1 MSLSDSSDDEL
12 PLCFLARNQNN
23 ETASGSTNGTKVGG
37 STPAKVA
44 TDSAQLAFVSRS
56 TNVATKNALLTFVS
70 NSIAVIQSQLDN
82 GDPVC
87 KRFIARYSRFALR
100 LESLVSAFN
109 AASDLFS
116 QLASRSGKKDQY
128 AGGICDILN
137 RLEMALLQLETGQI
151 FVEGSDQPEISW
163 DHILNPAKRGSLLRE
178 LKRHT
183 NLKSKQLGLSPAL
196 VNLIENV
203 IKEQQEKLTEY
214 RSIALEGFLFKLH
227 IGFLGQKWLQAYKR
241 KTKLVE
247 TERRTETPGDE
258 MLPTIDEH
266 WGGNEWS
273 LYFKGMLLKS
283 CRIPFAPKAIEP
295 CNRSG
300 TKNPDKVPAK
310 RSKAPLKH
318 GKNKQSNSGP
328 KFSASGVRNPY
339 FKE

>member
-1 MSLSDSSDDEL
+1 L
-12 PLCFLARNQNN
+12 
-23 ETASGSTNGTKVGG
+23 K
-37 STPAKVA
+37 
-44 TDSAQLAFVSRS
+44 
-56 TNVATKNALLTFVS
+56 
-70 NSIAVIQSQLDN
+70 
-82 GDPVC
+82 
-87 KRFIARYSRFALR
+87 
-100 LESLVSAFN
+100 SLVSAFN
-109 AASDLFS
+109 AANDLFS
-116 QLASRSGKKDQY
+116 QLDGQDHY

-137 RLEMALLQLETGQI
+137 RLEMALLQLEIGQV
-151 FVEGSDQPEISW
+151 FVQGSDQPEISW
-163 DHILNPAKRGSLLRE
+163 DHILNPAKSSLLRK
-178 LKRHT
+178 LKKHT
-183 NLKSKQLGLSPAL
+183 RLTSKQLGLPPAL

-227 IGFLGQKWLQAYKR
+227 IGFLGQKWLQAYNR
-241 KTKLVE
+241 KTKVLKA
-247 TERRTETPGDE
+247 ERRSETPGDD
-258 MLPTIDEH
+258 MMPTIDEH

-283 CRIPFAPKAIEP
+283 CRIPLAPKAIAP

-300 TKNPDKVPAK
+300 TKTLDKVPAK